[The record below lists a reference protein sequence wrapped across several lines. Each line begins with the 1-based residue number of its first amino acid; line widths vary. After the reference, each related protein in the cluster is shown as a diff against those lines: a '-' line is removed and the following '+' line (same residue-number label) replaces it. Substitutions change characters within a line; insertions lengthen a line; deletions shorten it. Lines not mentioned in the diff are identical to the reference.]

1 MSEKRFALVN
11 SNKVL
16 SDNQQKEADGWNVMN
31 QITAFVEGL
40 ELPGLNTDQGD
51 IFKIITSVPS
61 PWARAYMMAAAL
73 KLQFVYLHEKES
85 LTGMNTLYAAMQD
98 EFKGILAA
106 LALYNDRIKVQK
118 VDLKYSQEVNP
129 EVASNAML
137 HVDNMFEV
145 TGAFGNMLFDD
156 RPLWGDPHRPKNDP
170 SPPYF
175 QLILLDGVVIGA
187 TSPLSLVYPSAEY
200 NLEDSRIPFYRKGR
214 FTNPVVELPSEDI
227 QKLYHYVLKV
237 KTGIEAFEQEYS
249 QSIDSLLPI
258 REFFREWAQEL
269 KDELLKKDPKFEFKE
284 RGLLE
289 TCDKFFAPFDK
300 IFNIETKIYKTKE
313 GKYLLDREPGTEEFN
328 PSALLLPGS
337 SSRLIKLN
345 STTGFNPALSTVL
358 KSEIQEKPGSYAY
371 FSLPLSALGLAE
383 FYTSLDELLSGD
395 RTNRNLTSKYF
406 EAEEIVEVTLE
417 LSISGNLT
425 SFKKSY
431 KVYNPKEEIANNVIL
446 WPNFTA
452 PNWTKYFLYSDLLHN
467 DENIRALPIVS
478 SIDDHNE
485 LCFNDKTTGELFDI
499 CNPAHKGPKARLKVA
514 YNRERVKQR
523 KLKYEIYESEVPF
536 KGIELQF
543 TTDSSKAVKAGYV
556 LINTSR
562 YEKNKGIIDHTHDR
576 SDLGSVNVGID
587 FGSTNSCVTYSN
599 TKSGEFNVMSFENR
613 RRFILGYESNV
624 KNEFAPA
631 QDLFFFQNDNQDGI
645 IKSVLLLNNE
655 LRLLNPEHDKSE
667 SVSGGFPVFE
677 GNLNIL
683 GGDDTMLELGI
694 NEETEKVL
702 HDLKWKR
709 EDKFLVNKKA
719 YVKMLWLYIN
729 AELFEQ
735 GLKPANLMWAYPSSM
750 PKDLRRTYEF
760 IYREA
765 TSFETPIRNADVQVA
780 RVEGGN
786 ARMPS
791 AITESEAVCNFALS
805 KGGISLGDNTIFIG
819 FDVGG
824 VTSDILLLVNDKNDQ
839 RGVLEMQSSVKVAA
853 DRISKAVSSSKDVH
867 RVLKH
872 YCSKYNF
879 PINAID
885 RIDSNTAPYFLNV
898 IFGIIENQPELEQQ
912 LYSQFWAPELE
923 ETNRSHTRGI
933 LALAAYIT
941 GMLVFHSGQMA
952 RTYIEKNGLSKDSKK
967 LNIRLAYFG
976 KGGKLFEWL
985 PKAIS
990 EHTGGDYFKN
1000 CFKQGL
1006 GSDISDTIMSS
1017 FQMGTKKEFL
1027 KREVA
1032 YGLSSPVSVDVNRG
1046 SSFEIVGEE
1055 GYTLDG
1061 KAVKW
1066 NDQVTPQMI
1075 FEFGE
1080 KFALPEALG
1089 IDNEKSLPRFNSF
1102 LNLYFDLIKDWQLFD
1117 YTILQQER
1125 YSFALDELENYVK
1138 TDEDW
1143 QASSLLSRKS
1153 QITADFKF
1161 SCSPFLYQASC
1172 FLDKV
1177 VMPKLFD

>member
-11 SNKVL
+11 SNTVL
-16 SDNQQKEADGWNVMN
+16 SDNQQKNADGWNVMS
-31 QITAFVEGL
+31 QITAFVEAL
-40 ELPGLNTDQGD
+40 DLPGLDTEQGD

-61 PWARAYMMAAAL
+61 PWARAYMMSAAL
-73 KLQFVYLHEKES
+73 KLQFKYMHEREG

-98 EFKGILAA
+98 EFKGILAC
-106 LALYNDRIKVQK
+106 LALYNDRIEVQK
-118 VDLKYSQEVNP
+118 VDLKYSEKVNP
-129 EVASNAML
+129 EYEANAML
-137 HVDNMFEV
+137 HVNNMFEV
-145 TGAFGNMLFDD
+145 SGAFGNMLFDD
-156 RPLWGDPHRPKNDP
+156 RPMWGDPKRPKNDP
-170 SPPYF
+170 SAPYF
-175 QLILLDGVVIGA
+175 QLILLDNVVIGA

-200 NLEDSRIPFYRKGR
+200 NLEESHIPFYRKGR
-214 FTNPVVELPSEDI
+214 FTNPVVELGSQDI
-227 QKLYHYVLKV
+227 QRLYHYVLQIKSN
-237 KTGIEAFEQEYS
+237 IEGFEKEYPS
-249 QSIDSLLPI
+249 GVESLLAI

-269 KDELLKKDPKFEFKE
+269 KDELLKNDPTFDFKE

-289 TCDKFFAPFDK
+289 TCDKFHPPFHK
-300 IFNIETKIYKTKE
+300 LFNIETKIYKTKD
-313 GKYLLDREPGTEEFN
+313 GKYLLDGEPGTIEFN
-328 PSALLLPGS
+328 PSELLLS
-337 SSRLIKLN
+337 STTSKLIKLDAAK
-345 STTGFNPALSTVL
+345 GFNPALSTVL
-358 KSEIQEKPGSYAY
+358 KAELKNRPGEYAY
-371 FSLPLSALGLAE
+371 FSLPLSPAGLAE
-383 FYTSLDELLSGD
+383 FYNSLDELLNGEK
-395 RTNRNLTSKYF
+395 TNRNLISKYDSTLG
-406 EAEEIVEVTLE
+406 IVEVTLE
-417 LSISGNLT
+417 LSISGFLT
-425 SFKKSY
+425 AFKKQY
-431 KVYNPKEEIANNVIL
+431 RVYNSDAELSNNVIL

-452 PNWTKYFLYSDLLHN
+452 PNWNKYFLFSDLLHN
-467 DENIRALPIVS
+467 DENIRAIPIIS
-478 SIDDHNE
+478 SKENHNE
-485 LCFNDKTTGELFDI
+485 LCFNNRSKGELFDI
-499 CNPAHKGPKARLKVA
+499 NNPSHSGPKARLKVG

-523 KLKYEIYESEVPF
+523 KLKYEIFESEVPF

-543 TTDSSKAVKAGYV
+543 TTDSSKAITAGYV
-556 LINTSR
+556 LINTNR
-562 YEKNKGIIDHTHDR
+562 YEKDHGIIDHTHDR

-599 TKSGEFNVMSFENR
+599 VNNGDFNVMSFENR
-613 RRFILGYESNV
+613 RRFILGYESNT
-624 KNEFAPA
+624 NGDFAPA
-631 QDLFFFQNDNQDGI
+631 HDLFFFQNDNQEGI

-655 LRLLNPEHDKSE
+655 LRLSNPEHDKSE

-683 GGDDTMLELGI
+683 SGDETMLELGV
-694 NEETEKVL
+694 NGESEKVL

-735 GLKPANLMWAYPSSM
+735 GLKPKNLLWAYPSSM

-765 TSFETPIRNADVQVA
+765 VSFETPITTADVVVA
-780 RVEGGN
+780 KVDGGSSRV
-786 ARMPS
+786 PT

-805 KGGISLGDNTIFIG
+805 KGGISLGDNTLFIG

-824 VTSDILLLVNDKNDQ
+824 VTSDILLLANDKADQ

-872 YCSKYNF
+872 YCSKYKL

-885 RIDSNTAPYFLNV
+885 SLDSNTATYFLNV
-898 IFGIIENQPELEQQ
+898 IFGLIENDPKLEQQ

-941 GMLVFHSGQMA
+941 GMLVFHSGQMTRA
-952 RTYIEKNGLSKDSKK
+952 YIEKQGLTKDSKK
-967 LNIRLAYFG
+967 MNIRLAYFG
-976 KGGKLFEWL
+976 KGGKLFEWI

-1000 CFKQGL
+1000 CFKQGMGADL
-1006 GSDISDTIMSS
+1006 AESLLST

-1032 YGLSSPVSVDVNRG
+1032 YGLSSPVSVDLNAG
-1046 SSFEIVGEE
+1046 SSFEIVGED

-1061 KAVKW
+1061 KAVSW
-1066 NDQVTPQMI
+1066 NEAVTPQMI

-1080 KFALPEALG
+1080 KFALPETLG
-1089 IDNEKSLPRFNSF
+1089 INPQKSLPRFNAF
-1102 LNLYFDLIKDWQLFD
+1102 LDIYFDLIKDWQLFD

-1125 YSFALDELENYVK
+1125 YTFALDELENYVK

-1143 QASSLLSRKS
+1143 QASSILSRRS
-1153 QITADFKF
+1153 QISSDFKF
-1161 SCSPFLYQASC
+1161 SCSPFLYQSSC

-1177 VMPKLFD
+1177 MMPKLFN